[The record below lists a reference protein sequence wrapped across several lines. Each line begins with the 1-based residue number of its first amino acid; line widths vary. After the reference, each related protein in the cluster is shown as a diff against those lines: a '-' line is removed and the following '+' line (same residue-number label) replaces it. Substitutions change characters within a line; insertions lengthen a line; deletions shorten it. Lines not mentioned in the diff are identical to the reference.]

1 METPPRPPRL
11 AWCLLRFPI
20 KQRFKPAGT
29 LPSSPRQCPDAPA
42 ATAQTIST
50 LSTPPCYGDFSS
62 LKFRC
67 KNGGGLSYGSTYYL
81 NKFLFFLDS
90 TVFHEE
96 MGSGSTFILFV
107 CISHI
112 FAINGEV
119 SPRKAL
125 QVIIGGGY
133 DPPYQY
139 RAPPPTPSCP
149 PPPSPNPPPP
159 PPPSPLPPPDGFES
173 ELLRQAYYVI
183 QAFKKKVTIDPTGIT
198 KTWNGRNICRD
209 YKGFVCDTVPDV
221 KLKTIAG
228 VNFNNRNLYGPN
240 LTLTEFLSGLKDLA
254 FFHANSNSF
263 TGAIPANIGALRYLY
278 ELDLSNNRFSG
289 NFPYQVLRA
298 KNLVFLDLRFNSFIG
313 VVPPQVFLLDLDL
326 LFINNNN
333 FKQKLPENLG
343 STPALY
349 LTLANNKF
357 VGGIPRSIGQASDT
371 LLEVLFLNNQLTG
384 CLPYEIGLL
393 KKSTVF
399 DVGFN
404 QLTGPIP
411 HSFQC
416 LQKMELLNLAQNKF
430 YGDVPEAVCSQ
441 LPNLSNFT
449 LSYNYFTQVGPQC
462 RKLIKNGV
470 LDIKMNCVFDL
481 PNQRSLAD
489 CARFFSNLP
498 SCPDEKSLTYV
509 PCSKGYSNSLS
520 ESSHVQWDTPSPA
533 PAPLG
538 RSYGALSPH

>member
-1 METPPRPPRL
+1 
-11 AWCLLRFPI
+11 
-20 KQRFKPAGT
+20 
-29 LPSSPRQCPDAPA
+29 
-42 ATAQTIST
+42 
-50 LSTPPCYGDFSS
+50 
-62 LKFRC
+62 
-67 KNGGGLSYGSTYYL
+67 
-81 NKFLFFLDS
+81 
-90 TVFHEE
+90 

-133 DPPYQY
+133 APPSPEYQY
-139 RAPPPTPSCP
+139 WAPPPSCSPSPPPPPPPSPPSCPPVSPPPLPPPPPPPSCPPPPPSP

-159 PPPSPLPPPDGFES
+159 PPSPPPPSPNPPPPPPTDSFES
-173 ELLRQAYYVI
+173 ELLRRAYKVI

-198 KTWNGRNICRD
+198 KTWNGKNICRD

-228 VNFNNRNLYGPN
+228 VNFNNRNLYGPD

-254 FFHANSNSF
+254 FFHANSNNF
-263 TGAIPANIGALRYLY
+263 TGAIPADIGTLRYLY
-278 ELDLSNNRFSG
+278 ELDLSNNKFSG
-289 NFPYQVLRA
+289 HFPYQVLRA

-416 LQKMELLNLAQNKF
+416 LQKMELLNLAHNKF
-430 YGDVPEAVCSQ
+430 YGDVPEAVCS

-449 LSYNYFTQVGPQC
+449 LSYNYFTQVGPRC

-470 LDIKMNCVFDL
+470 LDIKMNCILDL
-481 PNQRSLAD
+481 PNQRSEAD
-489 CARFFSNLP
+489 CAHFFSNLP

-509 PCSKGYSNSLS
+509 PCSKGYSSNLS